1 MAAYN
6 SNNKNSLGEL
16 EVDCASDRVLLQ
28 LVLRETFLVERHL
41 GVVVFLAQEALQ
53 VSVHSF
59 GVLHG
64 LKHTKMT
71 DCQPTQRSERF
82 VSVVNSRTIP
92 RAPSPKSLSFSL
104 RQTVVGVFLLD
115 SLRKRKTDT
124 ELNPDV

>member
-64 LKHTKMT
+64 LKRTKMT
-71 DCQPTQRSERF
+71 DR
-82 VSVVNSRTIP
+82 
-92 RAPSPKSLSFSL
+92 
-104 RQTVVGVFLLD
+104 
-115 SLRKRKTDT
+115 
-124 ELNPDV
+124 